1 MTTDTILAP
10 AARATHTV
18 GVPSALRA
26 ALGRR
31 GALQWPLLLWWALLL
46 LLPTVVATLPLWQ
59 MLSASL
65 DHSPYAA
72 RLAERLD
79 MLAFADLAGAL
90 KERHGPAVSAG
101 SIVGLVLTLLL
112 SPLLSGMAIAAARAQ
127 QAPGFGAL
135 LAAGM
140 QWYPRLARM
149 LAWSIVPLGVAGLL
163 GAEAFRLAGRA
174 AETALLESDAQRAS
188 HLAMLATVALL
199 VLAHATVD
207 AGRAVLAGDHRR
219 RSAVAAW
226 WRGCG
231 LLLRRPLALLGT
243 YVVVTVVGLVVA
255 GVLALVRTRVP
266 ALGALGTIG
275 AVVLAQ
281 LVVLVLGWMRA
292 ARLMALAALVRRVG
306 CPPNATGKD
315 RLP

>member
-10 AARATHTV
+10 AAPAAHAI
-18 GVPSALRA
+18 GVRTALRA

-31 GALQWPLLLWWALLL
+31 GALQWRLLLWWALLL
-46 LLPTVVATLPLWQ
+46 LLPTLVATLPLWQ

-79 MLAFADLAGAL
+79 LIAFADLVGAAKDRHAPALGAG
-90 KERHGPAVSAG
+90 G
-101 SIVGLVLTLLL
+101 IVGLVLTLLL
-112 SPLLSGMAIAAARAQ
+112 SPLLSGMAVAAAHAQ

-135 LAAGM
+135 LAAGT

-149 LAWSIVPLGVAGLL
+149 LVWSIVPLGVAGLL
-163 GAEAFRLAGRA
+163 GAEAYRLAGKVT
-174 AETALLESDAQRAS
+174 ETALLESVAQRAS
-188 HLAMLATVALL
+188 HLATLATVALL

-207 AGRAVLAGDHRR
+207 AGRAVLASDHRR
-219 RSAVAAW
+219 NSAVAAW

-243 YVVVTVVGLVVA
+243 YVSVTVVGLVAA

-266 ALGALGTIG
+266 ALGTFGTIG

-281 LVVLVLGWMRA
+281 LVVVVLGWMRA
-292 ARLMALAALVRRVG
+292 ARLMALAALVR
-306 CPPNATGKD
+306 
-315 RLP
+315 

>member
-10 AARATHTV
+10 TPAAHTV
-18 GVPSALRA
+18 GVRTALRA

-31 GALQWPLLLWWALLL
+31 GALQWRLLACWALLL
-46 LLPTVVATLPLWQ
+46 LLPTLVATLPLWQ
-59 MLSASL
+59 LLSASL

-79 MLAFADLAGAL
+79 MIAFADLVGAAKDRHAPALGAGA
-90 KERHGPAVSAG
+90 
-101 SIVGLVLTLLL
+101 IVGLVLTLLL
-112 SPLLSGMAIAAARAQ
+112 SPLLSGMAVAAARAQ
-127 QAPGFGAL
+127 QAPGFAAL

-163 GAEAFRLAGRA
+163 GAEAHRLAGEVA
-174 AETALLESDAQRAS
+174 GTALLESEAQRAA

-207 AGRAVLAGDHRR
+207 AGRAVLASDHRR
-219 RSAVAAW
+219 KSAVAAW
-226 WRGCG
+226 GRGCG

-243 YVVVTVVGLVVA
+243 YVIVTVIGFVAAGL
-255 GVLALVRTRVP
+255 LALARTRVP
-266 ALGALGTIG
+266 ALGPLGTIA

-281 LVVLVLGWMRA
+281 CVVVVLGWMRA
-292 ARLMALAALVRRVG
+292 ARLMALAALVR
-306 CPPNATGKD
+306 
-315 RLP
+315 

>member
-10 AARATHTV
+10 TPTAHTV
-18 GVPSALRA
+18 GVRTALRA

-31 GALQWPLLLWWALLL
+31 GALQWRLLACWALLL
-46 LLPTVVATLPLWQ
+46 LLPTLVATLPLWQ

-79 MLAFADLAGAL
+79 MIAFADLIGAAKDRHAPALGAG
-90 KERHGPAVSAG
+90 G
-101 SIVGLVLTLLL
+101 IVGLVLTLLL
-112 SPLLSGMAIAAARAQ
+112 SPLLSGTAVAAARAQ
-127 QAPGFGAL
+127 QAPGFAAL
-135 LAAGM
+135 LAAGT

-163 GAEAFRLAGRA
+163 GAEAYRLAGKVA
-174 AETALLESDAQRAS
+174 GAALLESEAQRAS
-188 HLAMLATVALL
+188 HLATLATVALL

-207 AGRAVLAGDHRR
+207 AGRAVLASDHRR
-219 RSAVAAW
+219 TSAVAAW

-243 YVVVTVVGLVVA
+243 YVVVTAIGLVMA
-255 GVLALVRTRVP
+255 GVLALARTRVP
-266 ALGALGTIG
+266 ALGTLGTIG

-281 LVVLVLGWMRA
+281 FVVLVLGWMRA
-292 ARLMALAALVRRVG
+292 ARLMALAALVR
-306 CPPNATGKD
+306 
-315 RLP
+315 

>member
-10 AARATHTV
+10 AAPAAHTV
-18 GVPSALRA
+18 GVRT
-26 ALGRR
+26 
-31 GALQWPLLLWWALLL
+31 ALQWRLLLWWALLL

-79 MLAFADLAGAL
+79 MIAFADLVGAAKDGHAPALGAG
-90 KERHGPAVSAG
+90 G
-101 SIVGLVLTLLL
+101 IVGLVLTLLL

-135 LAAGM
+135 PAAGM

-163 GAEAFRLAGRA
+163 GAEAYRLAGKVA
-174 AETALLESDAQRAS
+174 GTALLEADAQRAA
-188 HLAMLATVALL
+188 HLALLATVALL

-207 AGRAVLAGDHRR
+207 AGRAVLACDHRR

-243 YVVVTVVGLVVA
+243 YVIVTAIGLVVA
-255 GVLALVRTRVP
+255 GLLAIARTRVP
-266 ALGALGTIG
+266 ALGTPGTIG

-281 LVVLVLGWMRA
+281 FVVLVLGWMRA
-292 ARLMALAALVRRVG
+292 ARLFALMALVR
-306 CPPNATGKD
+306 
-315 RLP
+315 

>member
-10 AARATHTV
+10 TPAAHTV
-18 GVPSALRA
+18 GVRTALRA

-31 GALQWPLLLWWALLL
+31 GALQWRLLACWALLL
-46 LLPTVVATLPLWQ
+46 LLPTLVATLPLWQ

-79 MLAFADLAGAL
+79 MIAFADLIGAAKDRHAPALGAG
-90 KERHGPAVSAG
+90 G
-101 SIVGLVLTLLL
+101 IVGLMLTLLL
-112 SPLLSGMAIAAARAQ
+112 SPLLSGMAVAAARAQ

-135 LAAGM
+135 LAAGV
-140 QWYPRLARM
+140 QWYPRLVRM
-149 LAWSIVPLGVAGLL
+149 LVWSIVPLGVAGLL
-163 GAEAFRLAGRA
+163 GAGAYRLAGKA
-174 AETALLESDAQRAS
+174 AGTALLESAAQRAS
-188 HLAMLATVALL
+188 HLAMLATVVLL

-207 AGRAVLAGDHRR
+207 AGRAVLASDHRR
-219 RSAVAAW
+219 TSAVAAW

-243 YVVVTVVGLVVA
+243 YVVVTTVGLVVA
-255 GVLALVRTRVP
+255 GVLALARTRVP
-266 ALGALGTIG
+266 ALGTLGTIG

-281 LVVLVLGWMRA
+281 CVVLVLGWMRA
-292 ARLMALAALVRRVG
+292 ARLMALAALVR
-306 CPPNATGKD
+306 
-315 RLP
+315 

>member
-10 AARATHTV
+10 TPAAHTV
-18 GVPSALRA
+18 GVRTALRA

-31 GALQWPLLLWWALLL
+31 GALQWHLLLWWALLL
-46 LLPTVVATLPLWQ
+46 LLPTIVATLPLWQ

-79 MLAFADLAGAL
+79 MIAFADLIGAAKDRHAPALGAG
-90 KERHGPAVSAG
+90 G
-101 SIVGLVLTLLL
+101 IVGLMLTLLL
-112 SPLLSGMAIAAARAQ
+112 SPLLSGMAVAAGRAQ

-135 LAAGM
+135 LTTGM

-163 GAEAFRLAGRA
+163 GAEAYRLAGKVA
-174 AETALLESDAQRAS
+174 GTALLESEAQRAS

-207 AGRAVLAGDHRR
+207 TGRAVLAGDRHR

-243 YVVVTVVGLVVA
+243 YVVVTTIGLVVA

-266 ALGALGTIG
+266 ALGPLGTIA

-292 ARLMALAALVRRVG
+292 ARLMALVALVR
-306 CPPNATGKD
+306 
-315 RLP
+315 

>member
-10 AARATHTV
+10 TPAAHTV
-18 GVPSALRA
+18 GVRTALRA

-31 GALQWPLLLWWALLL
+31 GALQWRLLAWWALLL
-46 LLPTVVATLPLWQ
+46 LPTIVATLPLWQ
-59 MLSASL
+59 MLSANL

-79 MLAFADLAGAL
+79 MIAFADLVGAA
-90 KERHGPAVSAG
+90 KERHAPALGAG
-101 SIVGLVLTLLL
+101 GIVGLVLTLLL
-112 SPLLSGMAIAAARAQ
+112 SPLLPGMAIATARAR

-163 GAEAFRLAGRA
+163 GAEAYRLADRVAGA
-174 AETALLESDAQRAS
+174 ALLESDAQRAS

-207 AGRAVLAGDHRR
+207 AGRAVLARDHRR
-219 RSAVAAW
+219 TSAVAAW

-243 YVVVTVVGLVVA
+243 YVVVTTIGLVVA

-266 ALGALGTIG
+266 ALGPFGTIG

-281 LVVLVLGWMRA
+281 LVVLVLGWMRT
-292 ARLMALAALVRRVG
+292 ARLFALMRLVGWTAQPDTRH
-306 CPPNATGKD
+306 
-315 RLP
+315 